1 MRCVVQRDSRLIA
14 TLNLEGQ
21 DVWDALKKNR
31 LNDQYVI
38 TIGTMLT
45 KEKEVMIKICGILIP
60 VHIEFV

>member
-1 MRCVVQRDSRLIA
+1 MYEML
-14 TLNLEGQ
+14 
-21 DVWDALKKNR
+21 LKKNR

-45 KEKEVMIKICGILIP
+45 KEREVMIKICGILIP